1 MLDHML
7 FDRKKWRSLTDEN
20 GNFNASFL
28 PTSGY
33 LPSGSVLIDDNGAVN
48 PGKSVQSINFQIV
61 GYDRRINAFI
71 TNKFETQDTYSL
83 GAGNETY
90 GFYYRVLVSQARNLK
105 WWGKPPIIRLCQAF
119 RAITRKVVVL

>member
-7 FDRKKWRSLTDEN
+7 FDRKKWRSLTGEN

-28 PTSGY
+28 PT
-33 LPSGSVLIDDNGAVN
+33 SGSVLIDDNGAVN

-71 TNKFETQDTYSL
+71 TNKFET
-83 GAGNETY
+83 
-90 GFYYRVLVSQARNLK
+90 
-105 WWGKPPIIRLCQAF
+105 
-119 RAITRKVVVL
+119 